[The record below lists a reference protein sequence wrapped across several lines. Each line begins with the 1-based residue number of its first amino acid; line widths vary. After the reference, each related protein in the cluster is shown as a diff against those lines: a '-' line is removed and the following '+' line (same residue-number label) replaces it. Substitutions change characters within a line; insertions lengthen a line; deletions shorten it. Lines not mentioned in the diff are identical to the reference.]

1 MKALAWLEE
10 RSGIGAAWR
19 GFADRPIPG
28 GPGLRHAVFAVLVYL
43 FVQEA
48 VLGIVLA
55 TYYSPSATDAW
66 ASTAYLN
73 DQVSMGWFI
82 RGLHDHGASAFV
94 IVAALHV
101 GALAVFG
108 GYRKP
113 RELVWVAALA
123 VLGLGLAMGMTGNPL
138 PWDETGYW
146 AIQVELGIIEQTPG
160 GGALRRLVQGGAE
173 AGNLTLTRLFVLHAF
188 VLPLVIGGLL
198 AFIARR
204 RHATHSAGQANSAG
218 QGSTASNEPS
228 TGTYA
233 PAQMFYDAL
242 AMTVCAVVLIAW
254 TVKTHGTELFGPADP
269 TANFQA
275 RPEWYFLFLYKLRM
289 VFEGPMEAVATMLIP
304 GAAAAFLVAVPALE
318 ALAGRVGRIAALVGL
333 GTLLAGVVTLT
344 AVAISDDKA
353 DESYQKSLDHAQKQ
367 AERARTLAKE
377 GVVPEGGP
385 AVFWNDPEYK
395 IRKLFEEHCQNC
407 HAIEG
412 IGGGEAPDLTD
423 YSSREWLSSLVR
435 DATQERFFGKTKHD
449 DMEPYPEDKLPAEQ
463 LTATVEYV
471 VFLMGDESM
480 KADEELAKK
489 GAILWKDELECSN
502 CHEVEAGKDNEGP
515 TLFAHGTTAWVTR
528 VIRDSSAKDL
538 FGEEAE
544 MPKFGTDKLSDE
556 QVASLAAFVV
566 AQRAK
571 VEAAPSADPSVSK

>member
-19 GFADRPIPG
+19 SFADRPLPG

-55 TYYSPSATDAW
+55 MYYSPSATDAW

-73 DQVSMGWFI
+73 DRVAMGWFI

-94 IVAALHV
+94 IVATLHV

-108 GYRKP
+108 GYRRP

-123 VLGLGLAMGMTGNPL
+123 VLGLALAMGMTGNPL

-146 AIQVELGIIEQTPG
+146 AIQVELGIIEQSPG
-160 GGALRRLVQGGAE
+160 GDAIRRLVQGGAE
-173 AGNLTLTRLFVLHAF
+173 AGNLTVTRLFVLHAF

-198 AFIARR
+198 VFIGRR
-204 RHATHSAGQANSAG
+204 RHATSPESKE
-218 QGSTASNEPS
+218 TA

-289 VFEGPMEAVATMLIP
+289 YFEGPMEAVATMLIP
-304 GAAAAFLVAVPALE
+304 GAAAAFLVSVPLFE
-318 ALAGRVGRIAALVGL
+318 AFGGRVGRMLALVGL

-353 DESYQKSLDHAQKQ
+353 DESYQKSLAHAQKQ
-367 AERARTLAKE
+367 AERARKFAE
-377 GVVPEGGP
+377 DGVVPEGGP

-395 IRKLFEEHCQNC
+395 VRKLFEEHCQNC

-423 YSSREWLSSLVR
+423 YASREWLSALVR

-449 DMEPYPEDKLPAEQ
+449 AMEPYPEDKVSDEQ
-463 LTATVEYV
+463 LEATVEFV
-471 VFLMGDESM
+471 VDLMGDPTM
-480 KADEELAKK
+480 KADAELAKK
-489 GAILWKDELECSN
+489 GALLWKDELECSN

-515 TLFAHGTTAWVTR
+515 NLVAHGTTEWVTR

-538 FGEEAE
+538 FGEKAE
-544 MPKFGTDKLSDE
+544 MPKFGTDKLSDA

-571 VEAAPSADPSVSK
+571 PQSDDAAK